1 MKRDGSFEKY
11 KIVLI
16 TETEAIVLRT
26 LKYGETSIIAEV
38 FTLHDGIRS
47 IIVNGVRSTRN
58 KSGSSS
64 FQVMNILSLSY
75 YNKESDTLCR
85 TKEYQYAVHYKRL
98 GLDVIYTSVGIFLI
112 ECVRNAVQEREENQ
126 PLYLFLK
133 ERFLTDFY
141 LYFLVDLSTLL
152 GFGPLPN
159 YEAKKPCFHLLHGR
173 FTESHHDPVHLVG
186 EGPSQILFH
195 ILKSNRMDGL
205 LGTKQDKD
213 QLTDDLLRYYGCHL
227 EGFRPIRSLEVL
239 RTIMR

>member
-1 MKRDGSFEKY
+1 M
-11 KIVLI
+11 LI

-38 FTLHDGIRS
+38 FTQQDGIRS

-58 KSGSSS
+58 KSGSSA
-64 FQVMNILSLSY
+64 FQVMNVLLLSY
-75 YNKESDTLCR
+75 YNKEADALCR

-126 PLYLFLK
+126 ALYQFLK
-133 ERFLTDFY
+133 DRFLALDAIDQHGLTDFY
-141 LYFLVDLSTLL
+141 LYFLVDLTTLL

-159 YEAKKPCFHLLHGR
+159 YEMKKPCFHLLHGR
-173 FTESHHDPVHLVG
+173 YTESHHDPAHLVG
-186 EGPSQILFH
+186 EGPSHILFH
-195 ILKSNRMDGL
+195 ILEGKRTASLPGS
-205 LGTKQDKD
+205 KQDKE